1 MWQIDIYIV
10 IHFSRLKS
18 LEMKKVFATLRALVE
33 VMEALSKDAA
43 PDGVGP
49 LIKEEVTSAYNIKF
63 CTAFSSIISPNLRIT
78 FSLLSVTLSFKL

>member
-10 IHFSRLKS
+10 IRVFRLKS

-49 LIKEEVTSAYNIKF
+49 LIKEEVTSAYNINF
-63 CTAFSSIISPNLRIT
+63 AQPFHQ
-78 FSLLSVTLSFKL
+78 